1 MKDTKNVDTVIL
13 LKRIQEEGKN
23 IQLVMKLNTGTDK
36 KRDKNSIL
44 TMWKIRNS
52 TYKQLIKN
60 KEILYKNE

>member
-1 MKDTKNVDTVIL
+1 M

-23 IQLVMKLNTGTDK
+23 IQLVVKLNTGTNK

>member
-1 MKDTKNVDTVIL
+1 MKDTKNVDTVIM

-23 IQLVMKLNTGTDK
+23 IQLVVKLNTGTDK

>member
-1 MKDTKNVDTVIL
+1 MKDTKNVDTVIM

-23 IQLVMKLNTGTDK
+23 IQLVVKLNTGTDK

-52 TYKQLIKN
+52 TYKQLINN
-60 KEILYKNE
+60 KERLYKNE

>member
-1 MKDTKNVDTVIL
+1 MKDTKNVDTVIM

-23 IQLVMKLNTGTDK
+23 IQLVVKLNTGTNK